1 MSRYCASCGKRL
13 EDDAKFCTSCGA
25 PVEQTAA
32 SSSQPAFEQTGSLD
46 TPQTKSDDPLAY
58 RPDPAAGPAAD
69 SAAVETT
76 QRIPVTG
83 TSAQQRPAS
92 AYAPDSP
99 QGPAPKKSATG
110 PLIAVIV
117 VLVAIIIALVIFFV
131 IKPFDNAATQTTAE
145 VTKLHHD
152 DDADDLKPLGDPNSL
167 YDDDDDDEDEAGG
180 EATLSEKNLYRRL
193 SEYYDLLE
201 DLDNEVRACA
211 QVFNG
216 SYLEEDRTTRQNLA
230 DVAERTEDT
239 IEQYY
244 DIVEDLDVPM
254 SSKNYS
260 SWKDIIAL
268 YDDLDH
274 RIDAI
279 CDAWEISLKYAKPAD
294 HKDKIVAPLARDNVA
309 GTNDNKYRLD
319 FEERYPG
326 AKPVEVN

>member
-1 MSRYCASCGKRL
+1 MSRYCASCGKL
-13 EDDAKFCTSCGA
+13 LADDAKFCTSCGA

-32 SSSQPAFEQTGSLD
+32 SNGQPAFEQTGPLD
-46 TPQTKSDDPLAY
+46 TSQTKPDDRLAY
-58 RPDPAAGPAAD
+58 RPDPAANPAG
-69 SAAVETT
+69 VETT
-76 QRIPVTG
+76 QRMPVAG
-83 TSAQQRPAS
+83 TPPQQQPAS

-99 QGPAPKKSATG
+99 QAPAAKKSGTKL
-110 PLIAVIV
+110 LIAVIV

-152 DDADDLKPLGDPNSL
+152 VDADDLKPLGDPNSL
-167 YDDDDDDEDEAGG
+167 YDDDGDDEEDEAGS
-180 EATLSEKNLYRRL
+180 EATLSEQNLYRRL

-201 DLDNEVRACA
+201 DLDSQVRACA
-211 QVFNG
+211 QAFNG

-239 IEQYY
+239 IEQSY

-294 HKDKIVAPLARDNVA
+294 HKNEIVVPLARDNEP
-309 GTNDNKYRLD
+309 GTSNNKYRLD
-319 FEERYPG
+319 FEDRYPG

>member
-1 MSRYCASCGKRL
+1 MSRYCASCGKL
-13 EDDAKFCTSCGA
+13 LADNAKFCTSCGA
-25 PVEQTAA
+25 PVEQTTA
-32 SSSQPAFEQTGSLD
+32 SDSQPAFEQTGSLD
-46 TPQTKSDDPLAY
+46 TPQAKADDPLAY
-58 RPDPAAGPAAD
+58 RPDPVASGSPQQQPA
-69 SAAVETT
+69 
-76 QRIPVTG
+76 P
-83 TSAQQRPAS
+83 
-92 AYAPDSP
+92 AYAPASP
-99 QGPAPKKSATG
+99 QTPAPKQSGIG

-117 VLVAIIIALVIFFV
+117 VLVAIIIALVVFFV

-145 VTKLHHD
+145 VAKLHHD
-152 DDADDLKPLGDPNSL
+152 VDDDDLKPLGDPNSL
-167 YDDDDDDEDEAGG
+167 YDDDDDNDDDEDGG
-180 EATLSEKNLYRRL
+180 EATLSEQNLYRRL

-201 DLDNEVRACA
+201 DLDNYVRGCA
-211 QVFNG
+211 QNFNG

-244 DIVEDLDVPM
+244 DIVEDLDVPT
-254 SSKNYS
+254 SSKNYG
-260 SWKDIIAL
+260 SWKDIVAL

-294 HKDKIVAPLARDNVA
+294 HKNEIVAPLSRDNVA

>member
-1 MSRYCASCGKRL
+1 MSRYCASCGKL
-13 EDDAKFCTSCGA
+13 LADDAKFCTSCGA
-25 PVEQTAA
+25 PVGQSAA
-32 SSSQPAFEQTGSLD
+32 GNNQPAFEQTGSLD
-46 TPQTKSDDPLAY
+46 TPQTKADDPLAY
-58 RPDPAAGPAAD
+58 RPDPAAGPTT
-69 SAAVETT
+69 VETT
-76 QRIPVTG
+76 QRMPVAG
-83 TSAQQRPAS
+83 GSPQQQPAPAYEPAS
-92 AYAPDSP
+92 P
-99 QGPAPKKSATG
+99 QTPAPKKGSTG

-131 IKPFDNAATQTTAE
+131 IKPFDNSATQTTAE
-145 VTKLHHD
+145 VTKLHHN

-167 YDDDDDDEDEAGG
+167 YDDDDDDDEDGG
-180 EATLSEKNLYRRL
+180 EATLSEQNLYRRL

-201 DLDNEVRACA
+201 DLDSQVRACA
-211 QVFNG
+211 QAFNG

-279 CDAWEISLKYAKPAD
+279 CDAWEISLKYSKPED
-294 HKDKIVAPLARDNVA
+294 HKDVIVAPLARDNES
-309 GTNDNKYRLD
+309 GTSSNKYRLD
-319 FEERYPG
+319 FEDRYPG

>member
-1 MSRYCASCGKRL
+1 MSRYCASCGKL
-13 EDDAKFCTSCGA
+13 LADDAKFCTSCGA
-25 PVEQTAA
+25 PVGQSAA
-32 SSSQPAFEQTGSLD
+32 GNNQPAFEQTGSLD
-46 TPQTKSDDPLAY
+46 TPQSKSDDPLAY
-58 RPDPAAGPAAD
+58 RPDPAAGPTT
-69 SAAVETT
+69 VETT
-76 QRIPVTG
+76 QRMPVAG
-83 TSAQQRPAS
+83 GSPQQQPAPAYEPAS
-92 AYAPDSP
+92 P
-99 QGPAPKKSATG
+99 QTPAPKKGSTG

-145 VTKLHHD
+145 ITKLHHD
-152 DDADDLKPLGDPNSL
+152 VDDDDLKPLDDPNSL
-167 YDDDDDDEDEAGG
+167 FDDDDDDDEDGSQ
-180 EATLSEKNLYRRL
+180 ATLSEQNLYRRL

-201 DLDNEVRACA
+201 DLDNQVRACA
-211 QVFNG
+211 EAFNG
-216 SYLEEDRTTRQNLA
+216 GYLEEDRTARQNLA

-244 DIVEDLDVPM
+244 DIVEDLDVPT

-294 HKDKIVAPLARDNVA
+294 HKNEIVAPLAGDNEP
-309 GTNDNKYRLD
+309 GTNSNKYRQD
-319 FEERYPG
+319 FEDRYPG
-326 AKPVEVN
+326 AKPVEVK

>member
-1 MSRYCASCGKRL
+1 MSRYCASCGKL
-13 EDDAKFCTSCGA
+13 LADDAMFCTSCGA
-25 PVEQTAA
+25 PVEQTTA
-32 SSSQPAFEQTGSLD
+32 SNGQPAFEQTGSLD
-46 TPQTKSDDPLAY
+46 TPQTKPDDPLAY
-58 RPDPAAGPAAD
+58 RPDPAADP
-69 SAAVETT
+69 AAVETT
-76 QRIPVTG
+76 QRIPVAG
-83 TSAQQRPAS
+83 SPAQQQPAS
-92 AYAPDSP
+92 AYASDSP
-99 QGPAPKKSATG
+99 QAPAAKKSATRA
-110 PLIAVIV
+110 LIAVIV

-152 DDADDLKPLGDPNSL
+152 VDADDLKPLDDPNSL
-167 YDDDDDDEDEAGG
+167 YDDDDDDDG
-180 EATLSEKNLYRRL
+180 EATLSEQNLYRRL

-201 DLDNEVRACA
+201 DLDNQVRACA
-211 QVFNG
+211 ETFNG

-260 SWKDIIAL
+260 SWKDIVAL
-268 YDDLDH
+268 YDDLDN

-294 HKDKIVAPLARDNVA
+294 HKDEIVAPLAGDNEP
-309 GTNDNKYRLD
+309 GTNSNKYRQD
-319 FEERYPG
+319 FEDRYPG

>member
-1 MSRYCASCGKRL
+1 MSRYCASCGKL
-13 EDDAKFCTSCGA
+13 LADDAKFCTSCGA
-25 PVEQTAA
+25 PVGQSAA
-32 SSSQPAFEQTGSLD
+32 GNNQPAFEQTGSLD
-46 TPQTKSDDPLAY
+46 TPQSKSDDPLAY
-58 RPDPAAGPAAD
+58 RPDPAAGPTT
-69 SAAVETT
+69 VETT
-76 QRIPVTG
+76 QRMPVAG
-83 TSAQQRPAS
+83 GSPQQQPAPAYEPAS
-92 AYAPDSP
+92 P
-99 QGPAPKKSATG
+99 QTPAPKKGSTG

-131 IKPFDNAATQTTAE
+131 IKPFDNSATQTTAE
-145 VTKLHHD
+145 VTKLHHN

-167 YDDDDDDEDEAGG
+167 YDDDDDDDEDGG
-180 EATLSEKNLYRRL
+180 EATLSEQNLYRRL

-201 DLDNEVRACA
+201 DLDSQVRACA
-211 QVFNG
+211 QAFNG
-216 SYLEEDRTTRQNLA
+216 SYLEEDRTARQNLA

-239 IEQYY
+239 LEQYY

-279 CDAWEISLKYAKPAD
+279 CDAWEISLKYSKPED
-294 HKDKIVAPLARDNVA
+294 HKDEIVAPLARDNES
-309 GTNDNKYRLD
+309 GTSSNKYRLD
-319 FEERYPG
+319 FEDRYPG

>member
-1 MSRYCASCGKRL
+1 MSRYCASCGKL
-13 EDDAKFCTSCGA
+13 LADDAKFCTSCGA
-25 PVEQTAA
+25 PVEQSAA
-32 SSSQPAFEQTGSLD
+32 SNVQPAFEQTGPLD
-46 TPQTKSDDPLAY
+46 TPQTKADNPLAY
-58 RPDPAAGPAAD
+58 RPDPAASPV
-69 SAAVETT
+69 SVETT
-76 QRIPVTG
+76 QRIPVVG
-83 TSAQQRPAS
+83 GSPQQQPAP
-92 AYAPDSP
+92 AYAPVQS
-99 QGPAPKKSATG
+99 QAPAPKKSGTR
-110 PLIAVIV
+110 PLVAIIV

-131 IKPFDNAATQTTAE
+131 IKPFDSASTQTTAE
-145 VTKLHHD
+145 VTKLHRNVD
-152 DDADDLKPLGDPNSL
+152 DDDLKPLGDPNGL
-167 YDDDDDDEDEAGG
+167 YDDDDDEDDS
-180 EATLSEKNLYRRL
+180 EATLSEQNLYRRL

-201 DLDNEVRACA
+201 DLDSQVRGCA
-211 QVFNG
+211 QNFNG

-244 DIVEDLDVPM
+244 DIVEDLDVPT

-268 YDDLDH
+268 YDDLNH

-294 HKDKIVAPLARDNVA
+294 HKNEIVAPLSRDNVA

>member
-1 MSRYCASCGKRL
+1 MSRYCASCGKL
-13 EDDAKFCTSCGA
+13 LAVDAKFCTSCGA

-32 SSSQPAFEQTGSLD
+32 SNGQPAFEQTGPLD
-46 TPQTKSDDPLAY
+46 TSQTKPDDRLAY
-58 RPDPAAGPAAD
+58 RPDPAANPAG
-69 SAAVETT
+69 VETT
-76 QRIPVTG
+76 QRMPVAG
-83 TSAQQRPAS
+83 TPPQQQPAS

-99 QGPAPKKSATG
+99 QAPAAKKSGTKL
-110 PLIAVIV
+110 LIAVIV

-152 DDADDLKPLGDPNSL
+152 VDADDLKPLGDPNSL
-167 YDDDDDDEDEAGG
+167 YDDDGDDEEDEAGS
-180 EATLSEKNLYRRL
+180 EATLSEQNLYRRL

-201 DLDNEVRACA
+201 DLDSQVRGCA
-211 QVFNG
+211 QNFNG

-244 DIVEDLDVPM
+244 DIVEDLDVPT

-294 HKDKIVAPLARDNVA
+294 HKNEIVAPLARDNEPE
-309 GTNDNKYRLD
+309 TSNNKYRLD
-319 FEERYPG
+319 FEDRYPG

>member
-1 MSRYCASCGKRL
+1 MSRYCASCGKL
-13 EDDAKFCTSCGA
+13 LADDAKFCTSCGA

-32 SSSQPAFEQTGSLD
+32 SDSQPAFEQTGSLD
-46 TPQTKSDDPLAY
+46 TPQTKPDDSLAY
-58 RPDPAAGPAAD
+58 RPDPAADP
-69 SAAVETT
+69 AAVETT
-76 QRIPVTG
+76 QRIPVAG
-83 TSAQQRPAS
+83 TPAQQQPAS
-92 AYAPDSP
+92 AYASDSP
-99 QGPAPKKSATG
+99 QAPAEKKSATRA
-110 PLIAVIV
+110 LIAVIV

-152 DDADDLKPLGDPNSL
+152 VDADDLKPLDDPNSL
-167 YDDDDDDEDEAGG
+167 YDDDDDDDG
-180 EATLSEKNLYRRL
+180 EATLSEQNLYRRL

-201 DLDNEVRACA
+201 DLDNQVRACA
-211 QVFNG
+211 EAFNG
-216 SYLEEDRTTRQNLA
+216 GYLEEDRTTRQNLA

-260 SWKDIIAL
+260 SWKDIVAL
-268 YDDLDH
+268 YDDLDN

-294 HKDKIVAPLARDNVA
+294 HKDEIVAPLAGDNEP
-309 GTNDNKYRLD
+309 GTNSNKYRQD
-319 FEERYPG
+319 FEDRYPG

>member
-1 MSRYCASCGKRL
+1 MSRYCASCGKL
-13 EDDAKFCTSCGA
+13 LADNAKFCTSCGA
-25 PVEQTAA
+25 PVGQSAA
-32 SSSQPAFEQTGSLD
+32 GNNQPAFEQTGSLD
-46 TPQTKSDDPLAY
+46 TPQSKSDDPLAY
-58 RPDPAAGPAAD
+58 RPDPAAGPTT
-69 SAAVETT
+69 VETT
-76 QRIPVTG
+76 QRMPVAG
-83 TSAQQRPAS
+83 GSPQQQPAPAYEPAS
-92 AYAPDSP
+92 P
-99 QGPAPKKSATG
+99 QTPAPKKGSTG

-131 IKPFDNAATQTTAE
+131 IKPFDNSATQTTAE
-145 VTKLHHD
+145 VTKLHHN

-167 YDDDDDDEDEAGG
+167 YDDDDDDDEDGG
-180 EATLSEKNLYRRL
+180 EATLSEQNLYRRL

-201 DLDNEVRACA
+201 DLDNYVRGCA
-211 QVFNG
+211 QNFNG

-279 CDAWEISLKYAKPAD
+279 CDAWEISLKYSKPED
-294 HKDKIVAPLARDNVA
+294 HKDEIVAPLARDNES
-309 GTNDNKYRLD
+309 GTSSNKYRLD
-319 FEERYPG
+319 FEDRYPG

>member
-1 MSRYCASCGKRL
+1 MSRYCASCGKL
-13 EDDAKFCTSCGA
+13 LADDAKFCTSCGA

-32 SSSQPAFEQTGSLD
+32 SNDQPAFEQTGSLD
-46 TPQTKSDDPLAY
+46 TPQTKPDDPLAY
-58 RPDPAAGPAAD
+58 RPDPAAGSAAGP
-69 SAAVETT
+69 AAVETT
-76 QRIPVTG
+76 QRIPVAGAST
-83 TSAQQRPAS
+83 QQRPAS

-99 QGPAPKKSATG
+99 QGPAPKKSGTG

-294 HKDKIVAPLARDNVA
+294 HKDEIVAPLARDNEP
-309 GTNDNKYRLD
+309 GTNSNKYRLD
-319 FEERYPG
+319 FEDRYPG
-326 AKPVEVN
+326 AKPIEVN

>member
-1 MSRYCASCGKRL
+1 MSRYCTSCGKL
-13 EDDAKFCTSCGA
+13 LADDAKFCTSCGS

-32 SSSQPAFEQTGSLD
+32 SDSQPAFEQTGSLD
-46 TPQTKSDDPLAY
+46 TPQAKPDDPLSY
-58 RPDPAAGPAAD
+58 RPDPAAGA
-69 SAAVETT
+69 AAVETT
-76 QRIPVTG
+76 QRMPVANT
-83 TSAQQRPAS
+83 
-92 AYAPDSP
+92 SP
-99 QGPAPKKSATG
+99 QQQPVPTSTPVSPQAATPKKNSTG

-145 VTKLHHD
+145 AAKLHRDID
-152 DDADDLKPLGDPNSL
+152 DDDFKPLGDPNSL
-167 YDDDDDDEDEAGG
+167 YDDDDEDGG
-180 EATLSEKNLYRRL
+180 EATLSEQNLYRRL

-201 DLDNEVRACA
+201 DLDSQVRACA
-211 QVFNG
+211 EAFNG
-216 SYLEEDRTTRQNLA
+216 SYLEEDYTTRQNLA

-239 IEQYY
+239 IEQHY
-244 DIVEDLDVPM
+244 DIVEDLDVPT

-274 RIDAI
+274 RIDVI

-294 HKDKIVAPLARDNVA
+294 HKDEIVAPLSRDNVA

-319 FEERYPG
+319 FEQRYPD
-326 AKPVEVN
+326 AKPIEVN

>member
-1 MSRYCASCGKRL
+1 MSRYCASCGKL
-13 EDDAKFCTSCGA
+13 LADDAKFCTSCGA

-32 SSSQPAFEQTGSLD
+32 SNGQPAFEQVGSLD
-46 TPQTKSDDPLAY
+46 TPQTKPDDPLAY
-58 RPDPAAGPAAD
+58 RPDPAAGPAA
-69 SAAVETT
+69 VETT
-76 QRIPVTG
+76 QRMPVAG
-83 TSAQQRPAS
+83 TPPQQQSAP

-99 QGPAPKKSATG
+99 QTPAAKKSAIRA
-110 PLIAVIV
+110 LIAVIV

-152 DDADDLKPLGDPNSL
+152 VDADDRKPLDDPNSL
-167 YDDDDDDEDEAGG
+167 YDDDGDDGDDGD
-180 EATLSEKNLYRRL
+180 ATLSEQNLYRHL
-193 SEYYDLLE
+193 SEYYDQLE
-201 DLDNEVRACA
+201 DLDSQVRACA
-211 QVFNG
+211 QAFND
-216 SYLEEDRTTRQNLA
+216 SYLEEDRTARQNLA

-260 SWKDIIAL
+260 SWKDIVAL
-268 YDDLDH
+268 YDDLDN

-294 HKDKIVAPLARDNVA
+294 HKDEIVTPLAHDNEP
-309 GTNDNKYRLD
+309 GTNSNKYRQD
-319 FEERYPG
+319 FENRYPG

>member
-1 MSRYCASCGKRL
+1 MSRYCASCGKL
-13 EDDAKFCTSCGA
+13 LADDAKFCTSCGA
-25 PVEQTAA
+25 PVEQTTA
-32 SSSQPAFEQTGSLD
+32 SNGQPAFEQTGSLD
-46 TPQTKSDDPLAY
+46 TPQAKPDDPLAY
-58 RPDPAAGPAAD
+58 RPDPAAGPAA
-69 SAAVETT
+69 VETT
-76 QRIPVTG
+76 QRIPVADTPP
-83 TSAQQRPAS
+83 QQQPAS
-92 AYAPDSP
+92 AYASDSP
-99 QGPAPKKSATG
+99 QAPAAKKSATRA
-110 PLIAVIV
+110 LVAVIV

-152 DDADDLKPLGDPNSL
+152 VDSDDLKPLGDLNSL
-167 YDDDDDDEDEAGG
+167 YDDDDDDDDG
-180 EATLSEKNLYRRL
+180 EATLSEQNLYRRL

-201 DLDNEVRACA
+201 DLDSQVRACA
-211 QVFNG
+211 EAFNG
-216 SYLEEDRTTRQNLA
+216 GYLEEDRTTRQNLA

-260 SWKDIIAL
+260 SWKDIVAL

-294 HKDKIVAPLARDNVA
+294 HKDEIVAPLAGDNEP
-309 GTNDNKYRLD
+309 GTNSNKYRQD
-319 FEERYPG
+319 FEDRYPG
-326 AKPVEVN
+326 AKPVEVK

>member
-1 MSRYCASCGKRL
+1 MSRYCASCGKL
-13 EDDAKFCTSCGA
+13 LADDAKFCTSCGA
-25 PVEQTAA
+25 PVEQSAV
-32 SSSQPAFEQTGSLD
+32 SNDQPAFEQTGSLD
-46 TPQTKSDDPLAY
+46 TPQAKADDSLAY
-58 RPDPAAGPAAD
+58 RPDPAAGPAA
-69 SAAVETT
+69 VETT
-76 QRIPVTG
+76 QRIPVAG
-83 TSAQQRPAS
+83 GSPQQQTAP
-92 AYAPDSP
+92 AYAPAQS
-99 QGPAPKKSATG
+99 QVPAPKKSGTG
-110 PLIAVIV
+110 PLIAIIV

-131 IKPFDNAATQTTAE
+131 IKPFDNAGTQTTAE

-152 DDADDLKPLGDPNSL
+152 VDDDDLKPLGDPNSL
-167 YDDDDDDEDEAGG
+167 YDDDDDDDEDSG
-180 EATLSEKNLYRRL
+180 EATLSEQNLYRRL
-193 SEYYDLLE
+193 SEYYGLLE
-201 DLDNEVRACA
+201 DLDGQVRACA
-211 QVFNG
+211 QAFNG

-254 SSKNYS
+254 DSKNYS

-294 HKDKIVAPLARDNVA
+294 HKNEIVAPLSRDNVA
-309 GTNDNKYRLD
+309 STNDNKYRLD

>member
-32 SSSQPAFEQTGSLD
+32 RNDPPAFEQTGSLD
-46 TPQTKSDDPLAY
+46 TPQAKSDDPLVY
-58 RPDPAAGPAAD
+58 RPDPAADPAAN

-76 QRIPVTG
+76 QRMPVAG
-83 TSAQQRPAS
+83 TSTQQRPAS

-99 QGPAPKKSATG
+99 QAPTPKKSATG
-110 PLIAVIV
+110 PLVAAIV

-131 IKPFDNAATQTTAE
+131 IKPFDNTATQTTAE

-152 DDADDLKPLGDPNSL
+152 DDADDLKPLDDPNSL
-167 YDDDDDDEDEAGG
+167 FDDDDDNEDEAGG
-180 EATLSEKNLYRRL
+180 EATLSEKNFYRRL

-201 DLDNEVRACA
+201 DLDNQVRACA
-211 QVFNG
+211 QAFNG
-216 SYLEEDRTTRQNLA
+216 SYLEEDRTARQNLA

-244 DIVEDLDVPM
+244 DIVEDLDVPT

-260 SWKDIIAL
+260 SWKDIVAL

-294 HKDKIVAPLARDNVA
+294 HKNEIVAPLSRDNVA

-326 AKPVEVN
+326 AKPAEVN

>member
-1 MSRYCASCGKRL
+1 MSRYCASCGKL
-13 EDDAKFCTSCGA
+13 LADDAKFCTSCGA

-32 SSSQPAFEQTGSLD
+32 SNGQPAFEQTGPLD
-46 TPQTKSDDPLAY
+46 TSQTKPDDRLAY
-58 RPDPAAGPAAD
+58 RPDPAANPAG
-69 SAAVETT
+69 VETT
-76 QRIPVTG
+76 QRMPVAG
-83 TSAQQRPAS
+83 TPPQQQPAS

-99 QGPAPKKSATG
+99 QAPAAKKSGTKL
-110 PLIAVIV
+110 LIAVIV

-152 DDADDLKPLGDPNSL
+152 VDADDLKPLGDPNSL
-167 YDDDDDDEDEAGG
+167 YDDDGDDEEDEAGS
-180 EATLSEKNLYRRL
+180 EATLSEQNLYRRL

-201 DLDNEVRACA
+201 DLDSQVRACA
-211 QVFNG
+211 QAFNG
-216 SYLEEDRTTRQNLA
+216 SYLEEDRTARQNLA

-260 SWKDIIAL
+260 SWKDIVAL

-294 HKDKIVAPLARDNVA
+294 HKDEIVTPLARDNEP
-309 GTNDNKYRLD
+309 GTSNSKYRLD
-319 FEERYPG
+319 FEDRYPG

>member
-1 MSRYCASCGKRL
+1 MSRYCASCGKL
-13 EDDAKFCTSCGA
+13 LADDAKFCTSCGA

-32 SSSQPAFEQTGSLD
+32 SNGQPAFEQTGSLD
-46 TPQTKSDDPLAY
+46 TPQTKPDDPLAY
-58 RPDPAAGPAAD
+58 RPDPAAGPAA
-69 SAAVETT
+69 VETT
-76 QRIPVTG
+76 QRMPVAG
-83 TSAQQRPAS
+83 TPPQQQPAS
-92 AYAPDSP
+92 TCAPDSP
-99 QGPAPKKSATG
+99 RATAAKKSGTKA
-110 PLIAVIV
+110 LIAVIV

-152 DDADDLKPLGDPNSL
+152 VDADDLKPLDDPNSL
-167 YDDDDDDEDEAGG
+167 YDDDGDDGDDGD
-180 EATLSEKNLYRRL
+180 ATLSEQNLYRHL
-193 SEYYDLLE
+193 SEYYDQLE
-201 DLDNEVRACA
+201 DLDSQVRACA
-211 QVFNG
+211 QAFND
-216 SYLEEDRTTRQNLA
+216 SYLEEDRTARQNLA

-260 SWKDIIAL
+260 SWKDIVAL
-268 YDDLDH
+268 YDDLDN

-294 HKDKIVAPLARDNVA
+294 HKDEIVTPLAHDNEP
-309 GTNDNKYRLD
+309 GTNSNKYRQD
-319 FEERYPG
+319 FENRYPG

>member
-1 MSRYCASCGKRL
+1 MSRYCTSCGKL
-13 EDDAKFCTSCGA
+13 LADDAKFCTSCGS

-32 SSSQPAFEQTGSLD
+32 SDSQPAFEQTGSLD
-46 TPQTKSDDPLAY
+46 TPQAKPDDPLSY
-58 RPDPAAGPAAD
+58 RPDPAAGA
-69 SAAVETT
+69 AAVETT
-76 QRIPVTG
+76 QRMPVANT
-83 TSAQQRPAS
+83 
-92 AYAPDSP
+92 SP
-99 QGPAPKKSATG
+99 QQQPVPTSTPVSPQAATPKKNSTG

-117 VLVAIIIALVIFFV
+117 VLVVIIIALVIFFV

-145 VTKLHHD
+145 AAKLHRDID
-152 DDADDLKPLGDPNSL
+152 DDDFKPLGDPNSL
-167 YDDDDDDEDEAGG
+167 YDDDDEDGG
-180 EATLSEKNLYRRL
+180 EATLSEQNLYRRL

-201 DLDNEVRACA
+201 DLDSQVRACA
-211 QVFNG
+211 EAFNG
-216 SYLEEDRTTRQNLA
+216 SYLEEDYTTRQNLA

-244 DIVEDLDVPM
+244 DIVEDLDVPT

-274 RIDAI
+274 RIDVI

-294 HKDKIVAPLARDNVA
+294 HKDEIVAPLSRDNVA

-319 FEERYPG
+319 FEQRYPD
-326 AKPVEVN
+326 AKPIEVN

>member
-1 MSRYCASCGKRL
+1 MSRYCASCGKL
-13 EDDAKFCTSCGA
+13 LADDAKFCTSCGA
-25 PVEQTAA
+25 PVEQSAA
-32 SSSQPAFEQTGSLD
+32 SNDQPAFEQTGSLD
-46 TPQTKSDDPLAY
+46 TPQTKADDPLAY
-58 RPDPAAGPAAD
+58 RPDPAA
-69 SAAVETT
+69 SAVSVETT
-76 QRIPVTG
+76 QRIPVVG
-83 TSAQQRPAS
+83 GSPQQQPAP
-92 AYAPDSP
+92 AYAPAQP
-99 QGPAPKKSATG
+99 QAPAPKKSGTG
-110 PLIAVIV
+110 PLIAIIV

-131 IKPFDNAATQTTAE
+131 IKPFDSASTQTTAE
-145 VTKLHHD
+145 VTELHHD
-152 DDADDLKPLGDPNSL
+152 DD
-167 YDDDDDDEDEAGG
+167 DDEGGG
-180 EATLSEKNLYRRL
+180 EATLSEQNLYRRL

-201 DLDNEVRACA
+201 DLDSQVRGCA
-211 QVFNG
+211 QNFNG

-244 DIVEDLDVPM
+244 DIVEDLDVPA

-294 HKDKIVAPLARDNVA
+294 HKNEIVTPLSRDNVA
-309 GTNDNKYRLD
+309 STNDNKYRLD

>member
-32 SSSQPAFEQTGSLD
+32 RNDPPAFEQTGSLD
-46 TPQTKSDDPLAY
+46 TPQAKSDDPLVY
-58 RPDPAAGPAAD
+58 RPDPAADPAAN

-76 QRIPVTG
+76 QRMPVAG
-83 TSAQQRPAS
+83 TSTQQRPAS

-99 QGPAPKKSATG
+99 QAPTPKKSATG
-110 PLIAVIV
+110 PLVAAIV

-131 IKPFDNAATQTTAE
+131 IKPFDNTATQTTAE

-152 DDADDLKPLGDPNSL
+152 DDADDLKPLDDPNSL
-167 YDDDDDDEDEAGG
+167 FDDDDDNEDEAGG

-230 DVAERTEDT
+230 DVAERTEDA

-244 DIVEDLDVPM
+244 DIVEDLDVPT

-294 HKDKIVAPLARDNVA
+294 HKNEIVAPLSRDNVA

>member
-1 MSRYCASCGKRL
+1 MSRYCASCGKL
-13 EDDAKFCTSCGA
+13 LADDAKFCTSCGA
-25 PVEQTAA
+25 PVGQSAA
-32 SSSQPAFEQTGSLD
+32 GNNQPAFEQTGSLD
-46 TPQTKSDDPLAY
+46 TPQSKSDDSLAY
-58 RPDPAAGPAAD
+58 RPDPAAGPTT
-69 SAAVETT
+69 VETT
-76 QRIPVTG
+76 QRMPVAG
-83 TSAQQRPAS
+83 GSPQQQPAPAYEPAS
-92 AYAPDSP
+92 P
-99 QGPAPKKSATG
+99 QTPAPKKGSTG

-131 IKPFDNAATQTTAE
+131 IKPFDNSATQTTAE
-145 VTKLHHD
+145 VTKLHHN

-167 YDDDDDDEDEAGG
+167 YDDDDDDDEDGG
-180 EATLSEKNLYRRL
+180 EATLSEQNLYRRL

-201 DLDNEVRACA
+201 DLDSQVRACA
-211 QVFNG
+211 EAFNG

-254 SSKNYS
+254 NSKNYS

-279 CDAWEISLKYAKPAD
+279 CDAWEISLKYSKPED
-294 HKDKIVAPLARDNVA
+294 HKDEIVAPLARDNEP
-309 GTNDNKYRLD
+309 GTSSSKYRLD
-319 FEERYPG
+319 FEDRYPG

>member
-1 MSRYCASCGKRL
+1 MSRYCASCGKL
-13 EDDAKFCTSCGA
+13 LADNAKFCTSCGA
-25 PVEQTAA
+25 PVEQTTA
-32 SSSQPAFEQTGSLD
+32 SDSQPAFEQTGSLD
-46 TPQTKSDDPLAY
+46 TPQAKADDPLAY
-58 RPDPAAGPAAD
+58 RPDPAASP
-69 SAAVETT
+69 AAVETT
-76 QRIPVTG
+76 QRIPVASG
-83 TSAQQRPAS
+83 SPQQQPAP
-92 AYAPDSP
+92 AYAPASP
-99 QGPAPKKSATG
+99 QTPTPKKSGTG

-117 VLVAIIIALVIFFV
+117 VLVAIIIALVVFFV

-145 VTKLHHD
+145 VAKLHHD
-152 DDADDLKPLGDPNSL
+152 V
-167 YDDDDDDEDEAGG
+167 DDEDGG
-180 EATLSEKNLYRRL
+180 EATLSEQNLYRRL

-201 DLDNEVRACA
+201 DLDNYVRGCA
-211 QVFNG
+211 QNFNG

-244 DIVEDLDVPM
+244 DIVEDLDVPT

-279 CDAWEISLKYAKPAD
+279 CDAWEISLKYAKPED
-294 HKDKIVAPLARDNVA
+294 HKNEIVAPLSRDNVA

>member
-1 MSRYCASCGKRL
+1 MSRYCASCGKL
-13 EDDAKFCTSCGA
+13 LADDAKFCTSCGA
-25 PVEQTAA
+25 PVEQTTA
-32 SSSQPAFEQTGSLD
+32 SNGQPAFEQTGSLD
-46 TPQTKSDDPLAY
+46 TPQTKPDDPLAY
-58 RPDPAAGPAAD
+58 RPDPAADP
-69 SAAVETT
+69 AAVETT
-76 QRIPVTG
+76 QRIPVAG
-83 TSAQQRPAS
+83 TPAQQQPAS
-92 AYAPDSP
+92 AYASDSP
-99 QGPAPKKSATG
+99 QAPAAKKSATRA
-110 PLIAVIV
+110 LIAVIV

-152 DDADDLKPLGDPNSL
+152 VDANDLKPLDDPNSL
-167 YDDDDDDEDEAGG
+167 YDDDDDDDG
-180 EATLSEKNLYRRL
+180 EATLSEQNLYRRL

-201 DLDNEVRACA
+201 DLDNQVRACA
-211 QVFNG
+211 EAFNG
-216 SYLEEDRTTRQNLA
+216 GYLEEDRTTRQNLA

-260 SWKDIIAL
+260 SWKDIVAL
-268 YDDLDH
+268 YDDLDN

-294 HKDKIVAPLARDNVA
+294 HKDEIVAPLAGDNEP
-309 GTNDNKYRLD
+309 GTNSNKYRQD
-319 FEERYPG
+319 FEDRYPG

>member
-1 MSRYCASCGKRL
+1 MSRYCASCGKL
-13 EDDAKFCTSCGA
+13 LADDAKFCTSCGA

-32 SSSQPAFEQTGSLD
+32 SNGQPAFEQTGSLD
-46 TPQTKSDDPLAY
+46 TPQAKPDDPLAY
-58 RPDPAAGPAAD
+58 RPDPAAGPAA
-69 SAAVETT
+69 VETT
-76 QRIPVTG
+76 QRMPVTG
-83 TSAQQRPAS
+83 TSTQQQPAS
-92 AYAPDSP
+92 AYASDSP
-99 QGPAPKKSATG
+99 QAPAAKKSATRA
-110 PLIAVIV
+110 LVAVIV

-152 DDADDLKPLGDPNSL
+152 VDADDLKPLGDPNSL
-167 YDDDDDDEDEAGG
+167 YDDDEDDG
-180 EATLSEKNLYRRL
+180 EATLSEQNLYRRL
-193 SEYYDLLE
+193 SEYYGLLE
-201 DLDNEVRACA
+201 DLDSQVRACA
-211 QVFNG
+211 EAFNG
-216 SYLEEDRTTRQNLA
+216 GYLEEDRTTRQNLA

-260 SWKDIIAL
+260 SWKDIVAL

-294 HKDKIVAPLARDNVA
+294 HKDEIVAPLAGDNEP
-309 GTNDNKYRLD
+309 GTNSNKYRQD
-319 FEERYPG
+319 FEDRYPG
-326 AKPVEVN
+326 AKPVEVK